1 MKAFDTAEMNK
12 PIVQLSETTAYETP
26 KRNIELLSR
35 LSAPLFSFGMF
46 TMICLPVNMAIPIKM
61 SATPSATVT

>member
-35 LSAPLFSFGMF
+35 LLVPLFIFGML
-46 TMICLPVNMAIPIKM
+46 TMGCLPVDMAMPIEMSTIPK
-61 SATPSATVT
+61 ATVT